1 MMLDILQDT
10 TEHDSTH
17 SLELDRFKDKI
28 REIWSRML
36 KETYDKYYDVDDED
50 AVSEEHFMECNA
62 LKFADEPEAV
72 DEIDELMQM
81 LDSMVDDTD
90 EQEDIKS
97 ESKAPTYSGEQLK
110 ANNEKGK
117 VEATTYEVNHKATG
131 KVKEESKT
139 VKGGTYDTP
148 SDGPLKSRKD
158 TEVIRK
164 YAPLLE
170 EVKEKI
176 RSLEDRQR
184 IGRRK
189 MRFRL

>member
-1 MMLDILQDT
+1 MLDILQDT

-36 KETYDKYYDVDDED
+36 KETYDKYYDIEDED
-50 AVSEEHFMECNA
+50 SVSEEHFMECNA
-62 LKFADEPEAV
+62 LKFADEPEPV

-81 LDSMVDDTD
+81 LDSLMEEDD

-97 ESKAPTYSGEQLK
+97 ESKAPNYTGEQLK
-110 ANNEKGK
+110 EHNEKGK
-117 VEATTYEVNHKATG
+117 VETTTYEVKHKATG
-131 KVKEESKT
+131 KVKEESN
-139 VKGGTYDTP
+139 TP
-148 SDGPLKSRKD
+148 SDGPIKVRKD
-158 TEVIRK
+158 AQVIRK

-170 EVKEKI
+170 EVKEKL

>member
-1 MMLDILQDT
+1 MLDILQDT

-36 KETYDKYYDVDDED
+36 KETYDKYYDIEDED
-50 AVSEEHFMECNA
+50 SVSEEHFMECNA
-62 LKFADEPEAV
+62 LKFADEPEPV

-81 LDSMVDDTD
+81 LDSLMEEDD

-97 ESKAPTYSGEQLK
+97 ESKAPNYTGEQLK
-110 ANNEKGK
+110 EHNEKGK
-117 VEATTYEVNHKATG
+117 VETTTYEVKHKATG

-148 SDGPLKSRKD
+148 SDGPIKVRKD
-158 TEVIRK
+158 AQVIRK

-170 EVKEKI
+170 EVKEKL

-189 MRFRL
+189 QFFRL